1 MRSIS
6 SRQVGRYA
14 AALLAAALVVPFL
27 NGCSTLGIAT
37 TDELTAMESSQRT
50 SNNST
55 NTRIDNL
62 EKSTGDLQTTLTQM
76 TASIDT
82 LNARFAR
89 AKTWLETMNVDTI
102 SADAQK
108 ASEAAMSAEARSR
121 EFLEH
126 YLEWI
131 KAQHA
136 ALEQQITTLEAKMKQ
151 APSGDSKKPDA
162 DKPVKEPADSG
173 GGGSSGEQD

>member
-1 MRSIS
+1 MRSKF

-14 AALLAAALVVPFL
+14 AILLALVMAVPFL

-82 LNARFAR
+82 LNVRFAR
-89 AKTWLETMNVDTI
+89 AKTWLETMNIDTI
-102 SADAQK
+102 TADAQK
-108 ASEAAMSAEARSR
+108 ASDAALSAEARSR
-121 EFLEH
+121 AFLEH

-136 ALEQQITTLEAKMKQ
+136 ALEQQITTLEAQIKQ

-162 DKPVKEPADSG
+162 DKPAKEPANS

>member
-1 MRSIS
+1 MRSKF

-14 AALLAAALVVPFL
+14 ALLFALAMAVPIF

-37 TDELTAMESSQRT
+37 TDELTAMESSVRT

-62 EKSTGDLQTTLTQM
+62 EKSTGELQTTLAQM

-102 SADAQK
+102 SADAQR

-121 EFLEH
+121 AFLEH

-131 KAQHA
+131 KEQHA
-136 ALEQQITTLEAKMKQ
+136 ALEKQIATLETKMKQ

-162 DKPVKEPADSG
+162 DKPAKEPADSD